1 MSARDVPP
9 GLENASSLGFVP
21 ERLMRITDHIQQKYL
36 DSGKLP
42 FASLRI
48 GRGDEIALDWQSGVA
63 NDAIFRI
70 ASMTKPVTSV
80 AAMQL
85 VEAGRLALSDPVAKY
100 IPEFANLGVFVAG
113 GGNVPFATRSTKNP
127 MRIIDLMRHTSGL
140 SYSFQERSPVDAA
153 YRATNVEGWNAQDS
167 EGFIAIL
174 SGIPLD
180 FDPGS
185 QWNYSVSTD
194 VLGVIIERI
203 SGQSLGAYFT
213 DHIFAPLG
221 MHDTAFTVPADRA
234 ARIPECFM
242 FDPETKTKL
251 IDKAGTDS
259 LWAKGWAFESG
270 GGGLASS
277 VDDYHRFCRMLLNGG
292 ALANKDGKIQQ
303 IISPKTLDLMTANHL
318 PGGGDLTQHSKSLFS
333 EADNAGI
340 GFGLGFATTLNP
352 AATLIPGSA
361 GDYYWGGMYSTAFFV
376 DPVED
381 IIMIFMTQ
389 LMPSSLY
396 PVRREIKT
404 MLYAA
409 LQS

>member
-1 MSARDVPP
+1 MNVGVMS
-9 GLENASSLGFVP
+9 SSMDHAAALGFVP
-21 ERLMRITDHIQQKYL
+21 ERLRRITDHLQLHYL

-42 FASLRI
+42 FAALRI
-48 GRGDEIALDWQSGVA
+48 GRGDDIALDWQSGVA
-63 NDAIFRI
+63 QDAIFRI
-70 ASMTKPVTSV
+70 ASMTKPVTSL

-85 VEAGRLALSDPVAKY
+85 VETGRIALSDPVAKY
-100 IPEFANLGVFVAG
+100 IPEFGSLGVFVSG
-113 GGNVPFATRSTKNP
+113 GGKMPFVSRPPATP

-140 SYSFQERSPVDAA
+140 TYSFQERSPVDAA
-153 YRATNVEGWNAQDS
+153 YRNTDVEGWNRADS
-167 EGFIAIL
+167 AGFIKTL
-174 SGIPLD
+174 SHIPLE

-194 VLGVIIERI
+194 VLGVIVERV
-203 SGQSLGAYFT
+203 SGQSLGAYFA

-221 MHDTAFTVPADRA
+221 MNDTAFTVPADKV
-234 ARIPECFM
+234 ARLPDCYM
-242 FDPETKTKL
+242 FDPATKTRL
-251 IDKAGTDS
+251 IDKSGADS

-270 GGGLASS
+270 GGGLAST

-292 ALANKDGKIQQ
+292 ALDGAQV
-303 IISPKTLDLMTANHL
+303 ISPKTLELMTANHL

-333 EADNAGI
+333 EADNAGV

-352 AATLIPGSA
+352 TATLMPGSA
-361 GDYYWGGMYSTAFFV
+361 GDFYWGGMYSTAFFV
-376 DPVED
+376 DPTED